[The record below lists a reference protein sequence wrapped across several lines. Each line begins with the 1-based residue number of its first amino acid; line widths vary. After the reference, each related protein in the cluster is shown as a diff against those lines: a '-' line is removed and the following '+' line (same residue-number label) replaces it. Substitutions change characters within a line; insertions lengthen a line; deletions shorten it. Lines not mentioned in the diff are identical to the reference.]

1 MRRYEWDS
9 DKATENIR
17 KHDGITFEDAAAAC
31 DDPLA
36 ETRADRIER
45 GELRWRTIG
54 MVDGFLLFVA
64 HTIEERGNFEV
75 WRIISA
81 RRTTAKERRNHEQ
94 SQL

>member
-9 DKATENIR
+9 DKAAKNIR

-36 ETRADRIER
+36 ETRADRIEH
-45 GELRWRTIG
+45 GEPRWRTIG
-54 MVDGFLLFVA
+54 RIEGFLLFVA
-64 HTIEERGNFEV
+64 HTIDKRGDLEV

-81 RRTTAKERRNHEQ
+81 RRTTAKERRTYEQ
-94 SQL
+94 GQS